1 MMPAPIDP
9 LPVVRA
15 ADLEQS
21 DPRRAWLVEPLWA
34 RAGVG
39 IIGGAPK
46 CCKSWLGLDL
56 ALSVASGTPC
66 LGRFAAAEAGDV
78 LLYMAEDSGAVVR
91 LRLAGLCRHRGL
103 DLAELPIHVITAP
116 ALRLDL
122 EVDQRRLA
130 QTVRRLRPRLLL
142 LDPFVRLHRIDENN
156 SGDVSALLAYLR
168 ALQREHDVAIVV
180 VHHARKN
187 PAPGTAPGQG
197 LRGSGDFHAWG
208 DSNLYLRRQRG
219 DLGLAI
225 EHRAAPAPAPLTLT
239 LAGSDQGNP
248 HLEVVEGRR
257 PPDPLASLDLDAQV
271 VLTLGEVGPLSRED
285 LRAAL
290 RVRNERLGIAL
301 QRLAAEGRIRR
312 HGDRWVHP
320 ERPVPSPDSL

>member
-1 MMPAPIDP
+1 MLAPLDP

-15 ADLEQS
+15 ADLDET
-21 DPRRAWLVEPLWA
+21 DPRRAWLVEPLWP

-46 CCKSWLGLDL
+46 CCKSWLALDL

-66 LGRFAAAEAGDV
+66 LGRFAVAEAGDV

-103 DLAELPIHVITAP
+103 DLAELPIHVITAQV
-116 ALRLDL
+116 LRLDL
-122 EVDQRRLA
+122 EVDQLRLA
-130 QTVRRLRPRLLL
+130 ETVRRHAPRLLL

-187 PAPGTAPGQG
+187 SAPGSAPGQG

-208 DSNLYLRRQRG
+208 DSNLYLRRAHG
-219 DLGLAI
+219 DLVLSI
-225 EHRAAPAPAPLTLT
+225 EHRAASAPAPFT
-239 LAGSDQGNP
+239 LALAGDDGDT
-248 HLEVVEGRR
+248 HLDIADGRR
-257 PPDPLASLDLDAQV
+257 PVDPVATLDLDAQV
-271 VLTLGEVGPLSRED
+271 VLTLGEIGPLSRED

-290 RVRNERLGIAL
+290 RVRNERLGLAL
-301 QRLAAEGRIRR
+301 QRLAAQGRIRR

>member
-1 MMPAPIDP
+1 MDS

-15 ADLEQS
+15 ADLEDS
-21 DPRRAWLVEPLWA
+21 DPARAWLVEPLWA

-39 IIGGAPK
+39 ILGGAPK

-66 LGRFAAAEAGDV
+66 LGRFPVADAGDV
-78 LLYMAEDSGAVVR
+78 LLFMAEDSGAVVR
-91 LRLAGLCRHRGL
+91 ARLAGLCRHRGIDFAL
-103 DLAELPIHVITAP
+103 LPIHVITAP
-116 ALRLDL
+116 VLRLDL
-122 EVDQRRLA
+122 EIDQRRLA
-130 QTVRRLRPRLLL
+130 ETVRRFAPRVLL

-180 VHHARKN
+180 VHHAREN
-187 PAPGTAPGQG
+187 PAPGVAPGQG

-208 DSNLYLRRQRG
+208 DSNLYLRRQKG

-225 EHRAAPAPAPLTLT
+225 EHRAAPAAAPLTLA
-239 LAGSDQGNP
+239 LAGSDEGNP
-248 HLEVVEGRR
+248 HLEVVDGRR
-257 PPDPLASLDLDAQV
+257 PVDPVATLDLDAQV
-271 VLTLGEVGPLSRED
+271 VLTLSDGGPLSRED

-290 RVRNERLGIAL
+290 RVRNERLGGAL
-301 QRLAAEGRIRR
+301 QRLAAQGRIRR

-320 ERPVPSPDSL
+320 ATSVPSPDSL